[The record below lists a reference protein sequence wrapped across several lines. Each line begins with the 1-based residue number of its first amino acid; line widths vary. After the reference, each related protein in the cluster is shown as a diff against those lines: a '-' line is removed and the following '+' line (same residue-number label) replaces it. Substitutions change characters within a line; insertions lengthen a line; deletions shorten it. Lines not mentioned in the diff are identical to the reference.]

1 MAKRVKGSAS
11 AEEPDPA
18 EQPAEESMAVVP
30 MKDPELEPIPI
41 PEPAATG
48 PSLGQRV
55 RGFFDFLFRLLM
67 TLIIVSAVA
76 IGLYYLL
83 PRLYQNYIMPL
94 QENTAQLQDLHD
106 QQLQS
111 EQSIAELQTRLSDLE
126 AEQTR
131 HAETLTDLDKRL
143 SDMEAEISART
154 QSLEALEQMQAALQS
169 QSDET
174 NIELDRQINLLK
186 GMELLSRGRL
196 YMYQSNF
203 GLARQDVQSA
213 RDLLAI
219 VRADAPE
226 SLVDDLNA
234 VILRLEL
241 TLANLPNFP
250 VAASDDLDIAW
261 QILLGRLPQ
270 AQTLIPS
277 ATPTPQATP
286 TASPEATFTLTPQ
299 TSPSPTATP

>member
-11 AEEPDPA
+11 AEEMDPA
-18 EQPAEESMAVVP
+18 EEPAEESVAVVP

-41 PEPAATG
+41 PDSTPTG

-83 PRLYQNYIMPL
+83 PRLYQNYILPV
-94 QENTAQLQDLHD
+94 QENTAQLQGLHD
-106 QQLQS
+106 QQLRS
-111 EQSIAELQTRLSDLE
+111 EQTIADLQTRLSDLE

-131 HAETLTDLDKRL
+131 HAETLTDFDKRL
-143 SDMEAEISART
+143 SEMEAQISART
-154 QSLEALEQMQAALQS
+154 ESLEALEQMQATLQS

-186 GMELLSRGRL
+186 GMELLSRARL

-213 RDLLAI
+213 RDLLAT
-219 VRADAPE
+219 VRADAPD
-226 SLVDDLNA
+226 SLADDLSA

-241 TLANLPNFP
+241 ALSNLPDFP

-261 QILLGRLPQ
+261 QILLGRLPP
-270 AQTLIPS
+270 AQTLIAS

-286 TASPEATFTLTPQ
+286 TPSPEATVSVTPQ
-299 TSPSPTATP
+299 MTPSPTATP